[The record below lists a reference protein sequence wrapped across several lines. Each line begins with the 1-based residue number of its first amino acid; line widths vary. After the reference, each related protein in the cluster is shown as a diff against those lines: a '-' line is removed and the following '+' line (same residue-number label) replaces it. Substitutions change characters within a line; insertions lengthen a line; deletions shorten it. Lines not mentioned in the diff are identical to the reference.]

1 MCVTGATGFIGGH
14 VTRSLLERGHRVRVT
29 FRDRERL
36 ARLRTLEVEPAAADI
51 LDLGAMTRAAA
62 GARVLFHVAG
72 YVGSRDQERAWRVNA
87 LAPRVAVEAAAAAGV
102 PRVVLTSTSASI
114 GAAERGRPVDER
126 HLYRIGGHGLTY
138 CNTKHEGE
146 AEALAAGMR
155 LGVEVVVLNPSYV
168 LGVPVADERPGE
180 TSTRA
185 IGNYLCGRLPGF
197 FDGTL
202 SAVDVRDVAEGH
214 LLAAERG
221 RPGERYLLGG
231 HNLTWRDLY
240 ARVAELSGSHYPLM
254 VFPAELGLLARAAD
268 AVGIRAYNKEGPAL
282 MALDWRCTSERAERE
297 LGYTVRPLEETLR
310 ETIAWYSRLIEG
322 GTLARARRTP
332 NWAMARAVQL
342 AARLGGLRLARAIE
356 RVTRRQSLFVP

>member
-14 VTRSLLERGHRVRVT
+14 VAQALLERGYRVRVT

-36 ARLRTLEVEPAAADI
+36 GRLRGMAVEGAAADI
-51 LDLGAMTRAAA
+51 LDREAMSRAAD

-72 YVGSRDQERAWRVNA
+72 YVGSRDRDRAWKVNA
-87 LAPRVAVEAAAAAGV
+87 LAPRIAVEAAAAAGV
-102 PRVVLTSTSASI
+102 PRVVLTSTSASV
-114 GAAERGRPVDER
+114 GAASDGRPVEER
-126 HLYRIGGHGLTY
+126 QLYRIGGHDLTY

-168 LGVPVADERPGE
+168 LGVPVADEQPGE

-202 SAVDVRDVAEGH
+202 SAVDVRDVATGH
-214 LLAAERG
+214 VLAAERG
-221 RPGERYLLGG
+221 RAGERYLLGG
-231 HNLTWRDLY
+231 HNLTWRELY
-240 ARVAELSGSHYPLM
+240 GQVAELSGAHFPLM
-254 VFPAELGLLARAAD
+254 VFPAELGLLARALD
-268 AVGIRAYNKEGPAL
+268 AVGIKAYNKEGPAL
-282 MALDWRCTSERAERE
+282 MTLDWRCSSQLAQRE

-310 ETIAWYSRLIEG
+310 ETIAWYRRLIEA
-322 GTLARARRTP
+322 GTLTRLRRSP
-332 NWAMARAVQL
+332 NSAMARAVQI
-342 AARLGGLRLARAIE
+342 AARLGGLRLGRAVE
-356 RVTRRQSLFVP
+356 RMTRRTWLFLP